1 MAENFKV
8 KTNFSDNDMWEDTIF
23 IEKIG
28 DKFFAELELDDE
40 DDWED
45 EEEEQDDQEECEGGV
60 IKLSA
65 DSDDELVDKI
75 IDKIEEHCEVC
86 YWVYVAK
93 GNGGVLALSKMY

>member
-23 IEKIG
+23 VEKIG

-40 DDWED
+40 DD
-45 EEEEQDDQEECEGGV
+45 QEECEGGV

-65 DSDDELVDKI
+65 DTDDQLVDKI

>member
-23 IEKIG
+23 VEKIG

-40 DDWED
+40 DD
-45 EEEEQDDQEECEGGV
+45 QEECEGGV

-65 DSDDELVDKI
+65 DTDDQLVDKI
-75 IDKIEEHCEVC
+75 IDKIEEHCAYVC

>member
-8 KTNFSDNDMWEDTIF
+8 KTNFSDHDMWEDTIF

-40 DDWED
+40 EWDEGED
-45 EEEEQDDQEECEGGV
+45 EEHDDQEECEGGV

-65 DSDDELVDKI
+65 DTDDELVDKI
-75 IDKIEEHCEVC
+75 IDKIGEHCEVC

>member
-8 KTNFSDNDMWEDTIF
+8 KTNFSDHDMWEDTIF

-28 DKFFAELELDDE
+28 DKFFAELEQWDE
-40 DDWED
+40 GED
-45 EEEEQDDQEECEGGV
+45 EEQDDHEECEGGV

-65 DSDDELVDKI
+65 DTDDQLVDKI
-75 IDKIEEHCEVC
+75 IDKIEERCNVC

>member
-8 KTNFSDNDMWEDTIF
+8 KTNFSDHDMWEDTIF

-28 DKFFAELELDDE
+28 DKFFAEFEL

-45 EEEEQDDQEECEGGV
+45 EEEEQDDQEQCEGGV

-65 DSDDELVDKI
+65 DTDDELVDKI
-75 IDKIEEHCEVC
+75 IDKIEEHCAYVC

>member
-8 KTNFSDNDMWEDTIF
+8 KTNFSDHGMWEDTIF

-40 DDWED
+40 EWDED
-45 EEEEQDDQEECEGGV
+45 EEQDDQEEYEGGV

-65 DSDDELVDKI
+65 DTDDQLVDKI

-93 GNGGVLALSKMY
+93 DNGGVLALSKMY

>member
-8 KTNFSDNDMWEDTIF
+8 KTNFSDHDMWEDTIF

-28 DKFFAELELDDE
+28 DKFFAELELDD
-40 DDWED
+40 D
-45 EEEEQDDQEECEGGV
+45 DDQEECEGGV

-65 DSDDELVDKI
+65 DTDDQLVDKI
-75 IDKIEEHCEVC
+75 IDKIEQHCAYVC